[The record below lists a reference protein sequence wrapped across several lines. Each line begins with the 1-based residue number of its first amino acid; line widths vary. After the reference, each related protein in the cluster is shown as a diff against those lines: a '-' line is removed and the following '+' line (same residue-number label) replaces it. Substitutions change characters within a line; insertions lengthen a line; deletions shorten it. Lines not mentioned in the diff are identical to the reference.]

1 MLPDSGY
8 KPAERPTHDPGA
20 RVLGPESGSVHENL
34 AGPPSWLL
42 PRRLALPPPPM
53 LQARMP
59 GLHAEAALRAAEAT
73 GFASTAPVGAL
84 PLRVVPRAA
93 PPDVL
98 HGLRLEPA

>member
-8 KPAERPTHDPGA
+8 EPAERPTHDHGA
-20 RVLGPESGSVHENL
+20 RVRGPESGSVHENL

-42 PRRLALPPPPM
+42 PRRLALPM
-53 LQARMP
+53 LQARTP
-59 GLHAEAALRAAEAT
+59 CLHAEAALRAAEAA
-73 GFASTAPVGAL
+73 GFASTAPIGVL